1 MPTDQ
6 EFGNPGPNRAPALGP
21 PAELVLDAHAE
32 LAEGPLWDVDRQVLW
47 WVDINAG
54 RVHRFDPATGSDGVI
69 EIGRP
74 VGCLVLREDGALVV
88 AAPEALLSLDPETGA
103 TDAVARFEAE
113 SVAVRCN
120 DGKPDPQ
127 GRFWI
132 DRLALDRVAG
142 ASALVRFGGVP
153 EFEPRFETVL
163 RGLTIP
169 NGLDW
174 SADGKRMY
182 FVDSPRRVVAM
193 FDFDPATG
201 AIANGR
207 IFARVDESV
216 GLPAYAVP
224 DGLTVDEED
233 CVWVAVW
240 GGGCVL
246 RFDPDG
252 SLLGRIDVPV
262 GRVSSCAFGGADLTD
277 LFITTAWEGAT
288 PDELAAEPAAGGIYR
303 ARPGVRGRPANRL
316 RQGA

>member
-6 EFGNPGPNRAPALGP
+6 QSEIPAPNQAPM

-32 LAEGPLWDVDRQVLW
+32 LAEGPLWDVERQVLW
-47 WVDINAG
+47 WVDITAG
-54 RVHRFDPATGSDGVI
+54 RVHRFDPATGADAVV

-74 VGCLVLREDGALVV
+74 VGCVALCEDGGLVV
-88 AAPEALLSLDPETGA
+88 AAPEALLALNPETG
-103 TDAVARFEAE
+103 VLEPIARFAPGP
-113 SVAVRCN
+113 VPLRCN
-120 DGKPDPQ
+120 DGTCDPQ

-132 DRLALDRVAG
+132 DRLALDRAPG
-142 ASALVRFGGVP
+142 ASSLVRLGAPGPVS
-153 EFEPRFETVL
+153 EWTGFETVL

-182 FVDSPRRVVAM
+182 FVDSPTRVVSV
-193 FDFDPATG
+193 FDFDATSG

-207 IFARVDESV
+207 PFAHVDTSL
-216 GLPAYAVP
+216 GLPASAVP

-233 CVWVAVW
+233 CLWVAVW

-246 RFDPDG
+246 RFTADG
-252 SLLGRIDVPV
+252 SLLARIDIPV
-262 GRVSSCAFGGADLTD
+262 ARVSSCAFGGTDLTE
-277 LFITTAWEGAT
+277 LFITTAWEDAT
-288 PDELAAEPAAGGIYR
+288 PDELAAQPSAGGIFR
-303 ARPGVRGRPANRL
+303 ARPGVRGRPAGRL